1 MDQEI
6 ALEEMTRRGEMVKSP
21 FDMSPEEYAAW
32 KIQVQIDARE
42 YLFSIGQ
49 PYVGLKDGVFVAE
62 FADGRIQRID

>member
-1 MDQEI
+1 MNQEI

-21 FDMSPEEYAAW
+21 FDMSPEELAAW

-42 YLFSIGQ
+42 YLFPIGQ
-49 PYVGLKDGVFVAE
+49 PFVALKDGVFVAE